1 MLEQKGFD
9 LQDGGMV
16 AVTSED
22 NYTVSLTAG
31 EVRNAGTVHLAV
43 VADGLPVKGIE
54 NEKSGA
60 QLIVFGD
67 SDSKRCVRYVRT
79 FALS

>member
-1 MLEQKGFD
+1 
-9 LQDGGMV
+9 
-16 AVTSED
+16 
-22 NYTVSLTAG
+22 
-31 EVRNAGTVHLAV
+31 VRNAGTVHLAV